1 MDGTLVDGDWPALKL
16 DEVGA
21 LLEKYP
27 GSGAPRRILS
37 VSPRPF
43 SAASVVETTAGC
55 IFVKKHPR
63 SVRTAEGLGEE
74 HAFMRYLREHGA
86 GVPRVFLTESG
97 ASAVECD
104 GWTYEVHAL
113 AEGVDAYEQAISWTP
128 FLTVAHA
135 RAAGVAQAKLHLAA
149 EGFRAPKRA
158 PHPLVASFSIF
169 SSRDPLKEL
178 DRYFAARPA
187 LAASAAA
194 LACARKGIEVLE
206 PFAAELRPLLPALPA
221 LWTHNDLHASN
232 LFWSD
237 AGPEATVTA
246 AVDFGLCD
254 RTNAVFDLAQT
265 IERNIVEWVTL
276 MVQPD
281 HPEAVAIHFDHL
293 TVLLKGYESVRPL
306 SREEKLALRP
316 MVALCHAE
324 FALTE
329 ADYFLAALHSEER
342 AKVAYDDYLIG
353 HAQWFHG
360 AGAKLLDAL
369 GGWAME
375 PAAVEEEQ

>member
-16 DEVGA
+16 DEVSA
-21 LLEKYP
+21 LLAKYP

-37 VSPRPF
+37 ISPRPF
-43 SAASVVETTAGC
+43 SAASVVEATAGR

-74 HAFMRYLREHGA
+74 HAFMHYLREHGA

-97 ASAVECD
+97 ASAVERD

-128 FLTVAHA
+128 FLTAAHA
-135 RAAGVAQAKLHLAA
+135 HATGVAQAKLHRAA
-149 EGFRAPKRA
+149 EGFDAPRRKPR
-158 PHPLVASFSIF
+158 PLVASFSIF
-169 SSRDPLKEL
+169 SFHDPGQEL
-178 DRYFAARPA
+178 EKYFAARPA

-194 LACARKGIEVLE
+194 LACARKGIEVLA
-206 PFAAELRPLLPALPA
+206 PFAEELWPLLPALPA

-254 RTNAVFDLAQT
+254 RTNAVFDIAQT

-281 HPEAVAIHFDHL
+281 QPEAVAIHFDHL
-293 TVLLKGYESVRPL
+293 RALLAGYESVRPL
-306 SREEKLALRP
+306 SREEKLALAP

-353 HAQWFHG
+353 HAQWFLG
-360 AGAKLLDAL
+360 AGARLLDVLRA
-369 GGWAME
+369 WAME
-375 PAAVEEEQ
+375 PVAIEKEK